1 MLLVCRLLYDT
12 LFCVRH
18 EVRSCCDGIMLALRY
33 GPGTSVH
40 TCTCILM
47 TAESDS
53 ELLSL
58 ALRNKNNEFYVM
70 CVLYALKYI
79 GTGDIF

>member
-1 MLLVCRLLYDT
+1 MLLVCRLLYDI
-12 LFCVRH
+12 LFCVLH

-47 TAESDS
+47 TAERDS
-53 ELLSL
+53 EPLSL

-70 CVLYALKYI
+70 CSVYLKIYR
-79 GTGDIF
+79 DM